1 MMRRLLLAAALALC
15 PMLAMA
21 DESISGQ
28 WRADVGHGVL
38 IAMDVLADGHW
49 VSQTVQNNKVVAE
62 MAGTYEQT
70 KTDDMKGTLVFTP
83 VKSKTTAEHG
93 AAKVEEDSYTLNAD
107 GTILK
112 LTTGGE
118 TMVYHKQPLAK

>member
-1 MMRRLLLAAALALC
+1 MRRLLLTAVLALC
-15 PMLAMA
+15 PTLAVA

-38 IAMDVLADGHW
+38 ISMDVLADGHW
-49 VSQTVQNNKVVAE
+49 FSQTVQNNKVVAE

-70 KTDDMKGTLVFTP
+70 RTNAMNGKLVFTP
-83 VKSKTTAEHG
+83 VKSKTSAEHG
-93 AAKVEEDSYTLNAD
+93 VAKVEDDTYALAD
-107 GTILK
+107 GGAMLK

-118 TMVYHKQPLAK
+118 TIVYHKQPYAK